1 MQCGRRISRWACGDG
16 PRRGPTGHSLAG
28 AGRGHPAS
36 PVSWPGGART
46 PRWVPG
52 PRRAS
57 ADLET
62 AFRFAQEQK
71 GEGPQPCGPASG
83 GQGPHAVRDSP
94 ESLGSQM
101 RSDELQPLIHCW
113 VFLLFNHNAVVPALV
128 IFVCVKTES
137 LKEAQKGASIENT

>member
-1 MQCGRRISRWACGDG
+1 MGGGFPGGRAGTGREAA
-16 PRRGPTGHSLAG
+16 PRVTAWRAPAAGTPPRLCRGLEARKPHGGHLGLGGRVQIWKLCFVLPRNRKERGPQL
-28 AGRGHPAS
+28 
-36 PVSWPGGART
+36 
-46 PRWVPG
+46 
-52 PRRAS
+52 
-57 ADLET
+57 
-62 AFRFAQEQK
+62 
-71 GEGPQPCGPASG
+71 CGPASG